1 MQTGFS
7 KIYSSG
13 KQFFPPWLFL
23 FTLFFVVNI
32 YPQSPTNLEQFYSLT
47 DSLTKKVIIEL
58 PGEQDTI
65 ELVQNLG
72 EQYTLFSNHIKTAFI
87 KDGIEISSSHNSE
100 LSPQLFCF
108 VNIVIES
115 ATVEYG
121 KMFRDGWFGAHYVE
135 RRCNLNGNYLHSHSS
150 KGKEDFELLIV
161 DSVKVEDIKILE
173 NESFPFTKGKIP
185 PEPFLS
191 AIAEP
196 LIAIGTAAAVVILF
210 FSVRSK

>member
-7 KIYSSG
+7 KIFSSG
-13 KQFFPPWLFL
+13 KQFFPSWLFL
-23 FTLFFVVNI
+23 LALFLVVNV

-47 DSLTKKVIIEL
+47 DSLTEQMIDDL
-58 PGEQDTI
+58 PVDQDKI
-65 ELVQNLG
+65 HLKLNLG
-72 EQYTLFSNHIKTAFI
+72 EQYSLFSNHIKTAFI
-87 KDGIEISSSHNSE
+87 NYGKEVIDSQSE
-100 LSPQLFCF
+100 ELTIPH
-108 VNIVIES
+108 VNIVIEG
-115 ATVEYG
+115 AGVKYG
-121 KMFRDGWFGAHYVE
+121 EMFRDGWFGAHYVQ
-135 RRCNLNGNYLHSHSS
+135 RYCALYGNYLQSFSS
-150 KGKEDFELLIV
+150 AGKKEFDFSIV

-191 AIAEP
+191 AFAEP